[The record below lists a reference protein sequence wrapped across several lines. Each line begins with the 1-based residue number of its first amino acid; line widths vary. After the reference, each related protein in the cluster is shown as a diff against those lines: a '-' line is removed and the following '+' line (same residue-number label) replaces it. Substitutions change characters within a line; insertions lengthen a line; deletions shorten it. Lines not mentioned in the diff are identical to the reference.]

1 MEFFGDI
8 IFLNKPKI
16 RFEMLNYIINST
28 IISTN
33 LYQIELKKEL
43 KLYKYPFFISP
54 TIEDEDVNIRKKLFK
69 YSFKKLKLIY
79 GECFISGNALYSM
92 KRVEEMYTINC
103 SLFLNGRNDYCL
115 DFYRYTNLRTIKQ
128 EDINKDPLTKQLI
141 EMIIRDIL
149 NSNPKLECY
158 KDIFVLNNEKKRMET
173 DKVSI
178 DFYQGFST
186 SFLEIEAG
194 NYLKIDLKNK
204 IIREDTVLNYLNQYK
219 DKNNEDIRNEIK
231 KELIGRS
238 FKVPYAKR
246 NYKMD
251 DILFDRNPRNQTI
264 NYDCQTINLIRY
276 FEIAH
281 NLKIRDINQ
290 PIILVRKIDSQRKS
304 INTYFIP
311 EYCKL
316 TGLPEKVKKD
326 NFLMKELEKYTKLN
340 SKESKDKTNKFI
352 NLFYDS
358 DRYNGKLSP
367 KEKSDLYG
375 LYIKKNQG
383 FKAYYMKDPTFI
395 GGNNNKINPKNP
407 FPLLEKIDLKK
418 WLFLYEQDDYIL
430 AKQLYNKLSFAS
442 KEYNLLIQ
450 EPIWIQMPQN
460 SKAKDWTDIVDDY
473 FEGEKN
479 KYNFIIFLINDKNN
493 VYPEIK
499 KHSLCK
505 NTYVSQVIKTNN
517 FRRNILKICSK
528 ILLQINSKL
537 GGITYKVDFDKVI
550 KDRKIMAIG
559 VDSSHILGKRT
570 GVAMVATINDSFTDF
585 FNREEII
592 EEENKEKL
600 CYCISTFIEQA
611 IAVYYKRNN
620 FYPLNIIIYRQGV
633 SFQQKEMLKKEIQQV
648 RNFCRMKN
656 LRYYYILV
664 NSKISFKFYDKY
676 GNVNISFLI
685 FILMPF
691 QRRNFKFHFLSSS

>member
-92 KRVEEMYTINC
+92 KRVEEMHTINC

-219 DKNNEDIRNEIK
+219 NKNNEDIRNEIK

-246 NYKMD
+246 NYKID

-311 EYCKL
+311 EYCK
-316 TGLPEKVKKD
+316 
-326 NFLMKELEKYTKLN
+326 
-340 SKESKDKTNKFI
+340 
-352 NLFYDS
+352 
-358 DRYNGKLSP
+358 
-367 KEKSDLYG
+367 
-375 LYIKKNQG
+375 
-383 FKAYYMKDPTFI
+383 
-395 GGNNNKINPKNP
+395 
-407 FPLLEKIDLKK
+407 
-418 WLFLYEQDDYIL
+418 
-430 AKQLYNKLSFAS
+430 
-442 KEYNLLIQ
+442 
-450 EPIWIQMPQN
+450 
-460 SKAKDWTDIVDDY
+460 
-473 FEGEKN
+473 
-479 KYNFIIFLINDKNN
+479 
-493 VYPEIK
+493 
-499 KHSLCK
+499 
-505 NTYVSQVIKTNN
+505 
-517 FRRNILKICSK
+517 
-528 ILLQINSKL
+528 
-537 GGITYKVDFDKVI
+537 
-550 KDRKIMAIG
+550 
-559 VDSSHILGKRT
+559 
-570 GVAMVATINDSFTDF
+570 
-585 FNREEII
+585 
-592 EEENKEKL
+592 
-600 CYCISTFIEQA
+600 
-611 IAVYYKRNN
+611 
-620 FYPLNIIIYRQGV
+620 
-633 SFQQKEMLKKEIQQV
+633 
-648 RNFCRMKN
+648 
-656 LRYYYILV
+656 
-664 NSKISFKFYDKY
+664 
-676 GNVNISFLI
+676 
-685 FILMPF
+685 
-691 QRRNFKFHFLSSS
+691 

>member
-1 MEFFGDI
+1 
-8 IFLNKPKI
+8 
-16 RFEMLNYIINST
+16 
-28 IISTN
+28 
-33 LYQIELKKEL
+33 
-43 KLYKYPFFISP
+43 
-54 TIEDEDVNIRKKLFK
+54 
-69 YSFKKLKLIY
+69 
-79 GECFISGNALYSM
+79 
-92 KRVEEMYTINC
+92 
-103 SLFLNGRNDYCL
+103 
-115 DFYRYTNLRTIKQ
+115 
-128 EDINKDPLTKQLI
+128 
-141 EMIIRDIL
+141 
-149 NSNPKLECY
+149 
-158 KDIFVLNNEKKRMET
+158 
-173 DKVSI
+173 
-178 DFYQGFST
+178 
-186 SFLEIEAG
+186 
-194 NYLKIDLKNK
+194 
-204 IIREDTVLNYLNQYK
+204 
-219 DKNNEDIRNEIK
+219 
-231 KELIGRS
+231 
-238 FKVPYAKR
+238 
-246 NYKMD
+246 
-251 DILFDRNPRNQTI
+251 
-264 NYDCQTINLIRY
+264 
-276 FEIAH
+276 
-281 NLKIRDINQ
+281 
-290 PIILVRKIDSQRKS
+290 
-304 INTYFIP
+304 
-311 EYCKL
+311 
-316 TGLPEKVKKD
+316 
-326 NFLMKELEKYTKLN
+326 MKELEKYTKLN
-340 SKESKDKTNKFI
+340 SKESKDKANKFI

-395 GGNNNKINPKNP
+395 GGNNKKINPKNP
-407 FPLLEKIDLKK
+407 FPLLEKIDLMK

-430 AKQLYNKLSFAS
+430 AKQLYNILSFAS
-442 KEYNLLIQ
+442 KGYNLLIQ

-479 KYNFIIFLINDKNN
+479 KYKFVIFLINDKNN

>member
-1 MEFFGDI
+1 
-8 IFLNKPKI
+8 
-16 RFEMLNYIINST
+16 
-28 IISTN
+28 
-33 LYQIELKKEL
+33 
-43 KLYKYPFFISP
+43 
-54 TIEDEDVNIRKKLFK
+54 
-69 YSFKKLKLIY
+69 
-79 GECFISGNALYSM
+79 
-92 KRVEEMYTINC
+92 
-103 SLFLNGRNDYCL
+103 
-115 DFYRYTNLRTIKQ
+115 
-128 EDINKDPLTKQLI
+128 
-141 EMIIRDIL
+141 
-149 NSNPKLECY
+149 
-158 KDIFVLNNEKKRMET
+158 
-173 DKVSI
+173 
-178 DFYQGFST
+178 
-186 SFLEIEAG
+186 
-194 NYLKIDLKNK
+194 
-204 IIREDTVLNYLNQYK
+204 
-219 DKNNEDIRNEIK
+219 
-231 KELIGRS
+231 
-238 FKVPYAKR
+238 
-246 NYKMD
+246 
-251 DILFDRNPRNQTI
+251 
-264 NYDCQTINLIRY
+264 
-276 FEIAH
+276 
-281 NLKIRDINQ
+281 
-290 PIILVRKIDSQRKS
+290 
-304 INTYFIP
+304 
-311 EYCKL
+311 
-316 TGLPEKVKKD
+316 
-326 NFLMKELEKYTKLN
+326 MKELEKYTKLN
-340 SKESKDKTNKFI
+340 SKESKDKANKFI

-375 LYIKKNQG
+375 LSIKKNQG

-442 KEYNLLIQ
+442 KGYNLLIQ

-479 KYNFIIFLINDKNN
+479 KYKFVIFLINDKNN

-676 GNVNISFLI
+676 GNVNNSLLVADGISN
-685 FILMPF
+685 
-691 QRRNFKFHFLSSS
+691 RNFFEFYIQPQEVNKGVAIPTCFHVAYGNLNFEEIIPKFTFDLCHIYSNWQGAVKVPNVLKAAEKLSKLVAKYNLIEFKNESKYGQLYI